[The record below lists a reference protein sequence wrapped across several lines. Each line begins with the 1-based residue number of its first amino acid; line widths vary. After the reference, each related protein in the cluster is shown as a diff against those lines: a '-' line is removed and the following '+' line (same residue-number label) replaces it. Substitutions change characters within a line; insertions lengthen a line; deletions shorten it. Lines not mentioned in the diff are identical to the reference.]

1 MAKRRTESASE
12 AYSDLEPSYA
22 LQLLRKQL
30 EAGEGLANLAVVP
43 PDEYTQWKHTTE
55 EFISASGPA
64 SINVTSFQMAG
75 NPVATRP
82 TVDPSSYDR
91 VRKSAL
97 TSKIAILKSCIDQLE
112 AVVSQPAN
120 LQAGRPLND
129 QIFLV
134 HGRNEG
140 IRETVARFLESLGL
154 PVTIL
159 HEQPNRGQTIVEK
172 FEEYSDVGFAVVLL
186 TGDDRGGLADRPPE
200 TLHPRAR
207 QNVILELGFF
217 LGKIGRDRVCALY
230 ELGVEIPSDYSGVLF
245 VELDA
250 NRRWQVELAKELKA
264 AGFYVDMNRL
274 LK

>member
-1 MAKRRTESASE
+1 
-12 AYSDLEPSYA
+12 
-22 LQLLRKQL
+22 
-30 EAGEGLANLAVVP
+30 
-43 PDEYTQWKHTTE
+43 
-55 EFISASGPA
+55 
-64 SINVTSFQMAG
+64 MAG
-75 NPVATRP
+75 KPVVTRL
-82 TVDPSSYDR
+82 TVDPSSYNR

-112 AVVSQPAN
+112 SVVSQPAK
-120 LQAGRPLND
+120 LQAGRPFND

-140 IRETVARFLESLGL
+140 IRESVARFVESLGL
-154 PVTIL
+154 SITIL
-159 HEQPNRGQTIVEK
+159 HEQPNRGQTIIEK
-172 FEEYSDVGFAVVLL
+172 FEEYSDVRFAVVLL
-186 TGDDRGGLADRPPE
+186 TGDDRGGLADRSPE
-200 TLHPRAR
+200 TVHPRAR

-230 ELGVEIPSDYSGVLF
+230 EPGLEIPSDYSGVLF

-264 AGFYVDMNRL
+264 AGFHVDMNRL